1 MLKKIIGASKI
12 FILKHKIISLLM
24 IVGLVIAGYYGY
36 KSVNNTTEETR
47 YILASAVKGMITTS
61 ISGTGQI
68 ESADSKDIKTET
80 SGKVTYINIQKDKEI
95 KAGTLL
101 AQIDSRDQQK
111 AVQSAENDL
120 ADANLSLTDIEGDAK
135 DALDSAYDEGLDALT
150 ATFKDLLSMK
160 SDLDTMFLD
169 SSYNGNDSDIDYYLK
184 FVSFYNTVSAD
195 MSFWN
200 TSAEQKYTD
209 LQKNLDLAE
218 ETGWTIN
225 KSSNASKIEGAV
237 IENYNSTRDFLD
249 LIRQTSNLVQ
259 RYQKL
264 SDAKSLTTPIQTST
278 TTTQLAT
285 LSSDVTTLAEDVSS
299 LSAAKSN
306 IATKKET
313 FSKVGTDIQSQNLDI
328 QQYKNALADAKEDL
342 AKCYIYALL
351 DGVISEA
358 DSTIKIGDTVSSGTV
373 LGSIITKSK
382 IAKITLSESDI
393 ANVKVGNKATLI
405 FDAIEDLA
413 MTGRVVEV
421 DSTGTTSSGVV
432 SYGFEIALDTD
443 NDSVKP
449 GMSVSATIIT
459 DSKSDVLTIPTT
471 ALKSND
477 DGTYYVQIL
486 EKTYDLTDKTNSI
499 KGVASE
505 TAPGTKAVTIGL
517 TDDTN
522 TEITGGLS
530 EGDQIVI
537 RISKNT
543 SATNSSSTKTTTN
556 SILNTGGFGG
566 GGAPPGM

>member
-421 DSTGTTSSGVV
+421 DSTGTTSSRVV

-505 TAPGTKAVTIGL
+505 TAPGTKTVTIGL